1 MALINDK
8 SVFDVDTLD
17 NSVIGIAARIG
28 KHDSGMHIHSKAQL
42 LYAPEGCISI
52 QLDDKKSV
60 LPPTRAAWIPAG
72 VRHCAT
78 MNNVVEYRSLYF
90 EETIVASFNEV
101 KIISVNS
108 LLKALIER
116 MSFWQWDKPK
126 REMHATLQLFLEEL
140 QSASEYQL
148 TLPFPND
155 PRLNHWLDSLQQ
167 PDSNVPNLNNL
178 AKQIGASSKTIS
190 RIFSNQAGMPY
201 QSWRQQWRLLKSIE
215 LLSQGKQVNDVAY
228 QLDFSSDS
236 AFITFFK
243 QQTGTTPLQ
252 YMRTTT

>member
-1 MALINDK
+1 M
-8 SVFDVDTLD
+8 
-17 NSVIGIAARIG
+17 
-28 KHDSGMHIHSKAQL
+28 
-42 LYAPEGCISI
+42 
-52 QLDDKKSV
+52 
-60 LPPTRAAWIPAG
+60 
-72 VRHCAT
+72 RHCAT

-90 EETIVASFNEV
+90 EEALVSSFNEV
-101 KIISVNS
+101 KVISVNS

-155 PRLNHWLDSLQQ
+155 PRLNQWLDSLQQ